1 MDEVTKTILSDVY
14 TGDQLIGRLEEVE
27 EASRWVYKGG
37 QSPLS
42 EKILNV
48 SDPFIN
54 ILRQL
59 EANNKLPTARKDL
72 SSKLKKV
79 AKEIDSIDPVKMT
92 LAFAP
97 SSELLKKIEEKFLA
111 DKSGKAILD
120 ITVDPQIIGGCII
133 EYGGEYRD
141 YSLVKQLE
149 GAIEQAVKKVI

>member
-14 TGDQLIGRLEEVE
+14 TAGQLIERLEEVE

-48 SDPFIN
+48 SDPFIK
-54 ILRQL
+54 IIRQL
-59 EANNKLPTARKDL
+59 EEENKLPTARKDL
-72 SSKLKKV
+72 SGKLKKV
-79 AKEIDSIDPVKMT
+79 TKEIDSIDPVKMT
-92 LAFAP
+92 LAFTP
-97 SSELLKKIEEKFLA
+97 STELLKKIEEQFLA
-111 DKSGKAILD
+111 DKNEKAILD
-120 ITVDPQIIGGCII
+120 ITVNSQIIGGCIL